1 MSALSAMGPEGDIVL
16 TSRVRLARN
25 LAGRPFVN
33 RATLEQDNEVLEQ
46 VRAALEGWQEP
57 MSCVPM
63 SGLEKAKRQSLV
75 ERHLISQEL
84 TGIESG
90 ALILNPEETVA
101 IMVNEEDH
109 LRIQSL
115 QPGYQLRAAFEAA
128 NAVDDALEA
137 SLDFAFD
144 EEWGYLT
151 CCPTNVGTG
160 MRASAMMHLPALAL
174 TRQIG
179 TVLSTLGKIGL
190 TIRGIYGE
198 GTDAL
203 GCVFQVSNQVTLG
216 VSEEDILRRVST
228 AVESIVRNERFA
240 RNYLREQRGA
250 DLEDKLWRSYALLT
264 HARKL
269 SGQEFMNFWS
279 DAIMGASMGILPVEV
294 GKLLQALEQCQAA
307 TLTVRAGQEMEAAQR
322 DHYRAERVRELLYK
336 EA

>member
-279 DAIMGASMGILPVEV
+279 DAIMGTSMGILPVEV

>member
-1 MSALSAMGPEGDIVL
+1 M
-16 TSRVRLARN
+16 
-25 LAGRPFVN
+25 
-33 RATLEQDNEVLEQ
+33 
-46 VRAALEGWQEP
+46 
-57 MSCVPM
+57 
-63 SGLEKAKRQSLV
+63 
-75 ERHLISQEL
+75 
-84 TGIESG
+84 
-90 ALILNPEETVA
+90 
-101 IMVNEEDH
+101 
-109 LRIQSL
+109 
-115 QPGYQLRAAFEAA
+115 
-128 NAVDDALEA
+128 
-137 SLDFAFD
+137 
-144 EEWGYLT
+144 
-151 CCPTNVGTG
+151 
-160 MRASAMMHLPALAL
+160 
-174 TRQIG
+174 
-179 TVLSTLGKIGL
+179 LSTLGKIGL

>member
-16 TSRVRLARN
+16 TSRARLARN

-279 DAIMGASMGILPVEV
+279 DAIMSASMGILPVEV

>member
-279 DAIMGASMGILPVEV
+279 DAIMGASMGILSVEV

>member
-1 MSALSAMGPEGDIVL
+1 MSALCAMGPEGDIVL

>member
-250 DLEDKLWRSYALLT
+250 DLEDKLWRSDALLT

>member
-101 IMVNEEDH
+101 LMVNEEDH

-250 DLEDKLWRSYALLT
+250 DLEDKLWRSDALLT

>member
-179 TVLSTLGKIGL
+179 PVLSTLGKIGL